1 MSEVK
6 YPYLPKE
13 RIIRYVS
20 LDNVFMSEAMH
31 IRNSESTDKLHPTG
45 AVVVKNGKIL
55 GGAAN
60 QSGFKNKKLIEAHA
74 NGWCV
79 RKKLKIKSGTKYWLC
94 PGCATNKEHGES
106 RAIDDAISKV
116 GADIVKGADLYLYGH
131 WWCCKECWDR
141 IIEAGINDVYLLEK
155 SEELFAR
162 K

>member
-1 MSEVK
+1 MPEIK
-6 YPYLPKE
+6 YPYLPEGRK
-13 RIIRYVS
+13 ILYVAS
-20 LDNVFMSEAMH
+20 DNPFMLEAMR
-31 IRNSESTDKLHPTG
+31 IRNSESTDKGHPTG
-45 AVVVKNGKIL
+45 AVVVRDGKIL

-60 QSGFKNKKLIEAHA
+60 QAGFKNKKLIEAHA

-106 RAIDDAISKV
+106 KAVYDAIRKA
-116 GADIVKGADLYLYGH
+116 GADMVKGADLYLYGH
-131 WWCCKECWDR
+131 WWCCKECWDAM
-141 IIEAGINDVYLLEK
+141 IKGGIRDVYLVEK